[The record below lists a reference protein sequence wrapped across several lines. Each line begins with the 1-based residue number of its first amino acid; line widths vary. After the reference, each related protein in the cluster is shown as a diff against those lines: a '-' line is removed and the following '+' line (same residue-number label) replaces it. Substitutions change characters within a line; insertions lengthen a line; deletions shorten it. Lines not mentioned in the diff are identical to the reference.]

1 MPDPVVGTTWQ
12 ADPVPPARRPA
23 ASGGVPWRQARPSR
37 VVVVTGPE
45 KLLADR
51 AVHRVV
57 TAARADGEVE
67 VSDLEASEYED
78 GALAVLASPSLFEE
92 RRLVVVRGV
101 AEATEGAVA
110 DVLAYLTDP
119 QDDVVLVL
127 QHSGG
132 PRAKKVVDTAK
143 AVEGAVWV
151 DCPAV
156 KNDSD
161 RLSFVAGE
169 FADARRKISTRAAQG
184 LVDAV
189 GSDLPELAAVCT
201 ALLEDVEGD
210 VDVQHVGSLTQGR
223 SEATG
228 FEVADAVVARDTGRS
243 LLLLRQAL
251 DTGVDPIPLVAAIA
265 MKLRGMAK
273 VAAAGRGPGTAKE
286 LGMAPWMVDR
296 ARSDLRHWRA
306 PDLADAIMAIAEV
319 DVALKG
325 GVEIGR
331 TSRGRSSDHVYTLE
345 RLVLRITGPSV

>member
-1 MPDPVVGTTWQ
+1 
-12 ADPVPPARRPA
+12 VPSSRRSSG
-23 ASGGVPWRQARPSR
+23 SGGVPWRQARSAP

-45 KLLADR
+45 LLLADR
-51 AVHRVV
+51 AVGRVIS
-57 TAARADGEVE
+57 AARSQGEVE
-67 VSDLEASEYED
+67 VSDLDSAAYEG

-92 RRLVVVRGV
+92 RRLVVLRGLS
-101 AEATEGAVA
+101 EATEAA
-110 DVLAYLTDP
+110 ATDVLAYLQDP

-132 PRAKKVVDTAK
+132 PRAKKLVDTAK
-143 AVEGAVWV
+143 AVPGAVWV

-161 RLSFVAGE
+161 RLSFVAAE
-169 FADARRKISTRAAQG
+169 FADARRRISTKAAQG

-189 GSDLPELAAVCT
+189 GSDLPELAAVCS
-201 ALLEDVEGD
+201 ALLDDVEGD
-210 VDVQHVGSLTQGR
+210 VDVEQVRTVTNGR
-223 SEATG
+223 AEATG
-228 FEVADAVVARDTGRS
+228 FEVADAIVARDTGRS

-273 VAAAGRGPGTAKE
+273 VAASGRGSGNAKE
-286 LGMAPWMVDR
+286 LGMAPWMIDR

-306 PDLADAIMAIAEV
+306 PELADAIMAIAEV

-325 GVEIGR
+325 GVDVGR
-331 TSRGRSSDHVYTLE
+331 TNRGRSTDHVYTLE
-345 RLVLRITGPSV
+345 RLVLRVTTPQA

>member
-1 MPDPVVGTTWQ
+1 
-12 ADPVPPARRPA
+12 VPPARRSAGSGGRPWRPARPAPGGVVPGPA
-23 ASGGVPWRQARPSR
+23 ARR
-37 VVVVTGPE
+37 
-45 KLLADR
+45 ADR
-51 AVHRVV
+51 AGPRVV
-57 TAARADGEVE
+57 TTVRAEGEVE
-67 VSDLEASEYED
+67 VSDLEAATYED

-92 RRLVVVRGV
+92 RRLVVVRGI

-110 DVLAYLTDP
+110 DVLAYLAEP

-132 PRAKKVVDTAK
+132 PRAKKVVDAAK
-143 AVEGAVWV
+143 AVPGAVWV

-156 KNDSD
+156 KNDTD
-161 RLSFVAGE
+161 RLAFVAAE
-169 FADARRKISTRAAQG
+169 FADTGRRISSRAAQE

-210 VDVQHVGSLTQGR
+210 VDVPHVRSLTQGR

-306 PDLADAIMAIAEV
+306 PDLADAIMAVAEV

-331 TSRGRSSDHVYTLE
+331 TSRGRSNDHVYTLE
-345 RLVLRITGPSV
+345 RLVLRLTGTSA